1 MAVLADYFKAFDTVA
16 FETVLR
22 KLRGLGFSTA
32 NFRLIVSYLTDR
44 KPFVQ
49 IDEKTSKHIDV
60 TFGVPQDS
68 ILTPILFNLYVND
81 ISDCLSSIKSYQ
93 YADDTTIYLQKKPT
107 ILKDGEK
114 RLQQALNDLATWSAD
129 CNLCLKVSSCYNSLS
144 LIRKLKRFAPCT

>member
-49 IDEKTSKHIDV
+49 IDENRH
-60 TFGVPQDS
+60 FGPQ
-68 ILTPILFNLYVND
+68 FG
-81 ISDCLSSIKSYQ
+81 
-93 YADDTTIYLQKKPT
+93 
-107 ILKDGEK
+107 LK
-114 RLQQALNDLATWSAD
+114 
-129 CNLCLKVSSCYNSLS
+129 
-144 LIRKLKRFAPCT
+144 IRQGGRPPGPLPWFRHC

>member
-1 MAVLADYFKAFDTVA
+1 MRDDILRAMQRGEVTMAVLADYFKAFDTVA

-44 KPFVQ
+44 KQFVQ

-114 RLQQALNDLATWSAD
+114 RLQQALNDLAT
-129 CNLCLKVSSCYNSLS
+129 
-144 LIRKLKRFAPCT
+144 